1 MLQNLSGVV
10 YLPHGFTR
18 GISVVVLEG
27 GMYSLPDIES
37 LAGIDFFDLQALP
50 YTTKNA
56 NIMPWITPLNNIN
69 NRVDLYFINDLNDF
83 PA

>member
-1 MLQNLSGVV
+1 
-10 YLPHGFTR
+10 
-18 GISVVVLEG
+18 
-27 GMYSLPDIES
+27 MYSLPDIES